1 MLVDVQSQDNLLRD
15 KNNLINSLQV
25 NYNDVV
31 YLYN

>member
-1 MLVDVQSQDNLLRD
+1 MLVDVKSQDNLLRD